1 MLIYSYKIPSCTKF
15 MLAIIYFKSFKSR
28 MKKLYLSSKNTQKKL
43 EKKTKN
49 KLQRIHLQKI
59 KVIVNF
65 N

>member
-1 MLIYSYKIPSCTKF
+1 
-15 MLAIIYFKSFKSR
+15 
-28 MKKLYLSSKNTQKKL
+28 MKKLYLSSNNTQKKL

>member
-1 MLIYSYKIPSCTKF
+1 

-28 MKKLYLSSKNTQKKL
+28 MKKLYLSSNNTQKKL